1 MRWPWVS
8 RIAYDLLLDERD
20 RLRAKNDNW
29 EDHVRRVKRKEKG
42 MTELPAEKKVPLE
55 PIPGEIERII
65 QKFGSE
71 ATRQGVRNN
80 VLMARHRQGQPW
92 SKIQQTLENSLD

>member
-1 MRWPWVS
+1 
-8 RIAYDLLLDERD
+8 
-20 RLRAKNDNW
+20 
-29 EDHVRRVKRKEKG
+29 
-42 MTELPAEKKVPLE
+42 VPLE